1 MLFEDIKALD
11 AVNAF
16 ITNREGNTMP
26 ATNLRRRRQPK
37 PTVEANRAES
47 NHWLATA
54 VGLEATGESEA
65 RVNLAIKAAQRF
77 EDFSICLAP
86 TRKKQT

>member
-16 ITNREGNTMP
+16 ITNRGGNTMP

-47 NHWLATA
+47 DRWLDKA
-54 VGLEATGESEA
+54 VGLEAKGESET
-65 RVNLAIKAAQRF
+65 RVNLAVKVAQRF
-77 EDFSICLAP
+77 EDFAIAC
-86 TRKKQT
+86 KKQA

>member
-16 ITNREGNTMP
+16 IVDRKGNAMPSTN
-26 ATNLRRRRQPK
+26 QPK

-47 NHWLATA
+47 DRWLDKA
-54 VGLEATGESEA
+54 VGLEAKGETDT
-65 RVNLAIKAAQRF
+65 RVNLAVKVAQRF
-77 EDFSICLAP
+77 EDFAIAC
-86 TRKKQT
+86 KKQA

>member
-16 ITNREGNTMP
+16 TTNRGGNTMP
-26 ATNLRRRRQPK
+26 ATNKPK

-47 NHWLATA
+47 DRWLDKAITLDA
-54 VGLEATGESEA
+54 KRGNESDT
-65 RVNLAIKAAQRF
+65 RVNLAIKVAQRF
-77 EDFSICLAP
+77 EDFAIAC
-86 TRKKQT
+86 KKQA